1 MKQYSYKW
9 FKNEDQMLEW
19 LNRHQEINVISIIYL
34 EPNLSYR
41 VFYYT
46 EEEFQTKTVT
56 GDIIKYKGLGQMDED
71 DLKNSMFSPEFQHM
85 DHIEYNFEGV
95 EILEQL
101 MGNQVQ
107 YRKDFVF
114 NNIDFSEFNL

>member
-46 EEEFQTKTVT
+46 EEEF
-56 GDIIKYKGLGQMDED
+56 
-71 DLKNSMFSPEFQHM
+71 KNGYE
-85 DHIEYNFEGV
+85 
-95 EILEQL
+95 
-101 MGNQVQ
+101 
-107 YRKDFVF
+107 
-114 NNIDFSEFNL
+114 